1 MTTMTTIFLSH
12 KIAMKKIYLLI
23 CLICLIKSLFSQTF
37 INYTESSTSGKLPS
51 NYIYKIATDSKGNI
65 WFGTEAGIT
74 KFDGINWITYTADS
88 GLIDNSVH
96 AIKEDAYGNI
106 WVGAADLNSE
116 TGGVSMFDGYKWIN
130 YDDQND
136 LISYYVDVIAN
147 DSNGNIYFGSSS
159 IFYDMVFEVSEGGVT
174 KFDGFNWTTVLK
186 KEKFLFRGLAI
197 DKEGSIWI
205 GNSLIRDLF
214 ADSIPSPYISVLK
227 IDQTDTSVYGSTDGL
242 PGEIINS
249 LVIDNLGNIW
259 IATDKG
265 VSVFDGVKWSTYTI
279 EEGLVNSFVIDIA
292 IDSAGNKWFGT
303 YNGIS
308 RFDGTNWTNYTMQD
322 GLLGNTVMT
331 IAIDSKGNKWFGTS
345 GGVSEMKEDNF
356 SSTKKITE
364 TNYINLYPNP
374 VSDNLNILLSGIN
387 IEAGISI
394 FNLNGI
400 EIYSA
405 NICSSHTEISM
416 SQFPAGFYLI
426 KVFTEDRVI
435 TKKFIKI

>member
-1 MTTMTTIFLSH
+1 M
-12 KIAMKKIYLLI
+12 
-23 CLICLIKSLFSQTF
+23 
-37 INYTESSTSGKLPS
+37 
-51 NYIYKIATDSKGNI
+51 

-74 KFDGINWITYTADS
+74 KFDGVNWITYTTDS

-96 AIKEDAYGNI
+96 AIKEDIHGNI
-106 WVGAADLNSE
+106 WVGAANLNSE

-130 YDDQND
+130 YSDQD
-136 LISYYVDVIAN
+136 GLISYYVDVIAN
-147 DSNGNIYFGSSS
+147 DSDGNIYVGSSS
-159 IFYDMVFEVSEGGVT
+159 IFYDMVFEVPEGGVS

-197 DKEGSIWI
+197 GKEGSIWI

-214 ADSIPSPYISVLK
+214 ADSIPAPYISVLK
-227 IDQTDTSVYGSTDGL
+227 IDQTDTSVYESKDGL
-242 PGEIINS
+242 PGVIINS
-249 LVIDNLGNIW
+249 LVTDSLDNIW

-279 EEGLVNSFVIDIA
+279 EEGLANNFVFDIA
-292 IDSAGNKWFGT
+292 IDRAGNKWFGT
-303 YNGIS
+303 YNGVS
-308 RFDGTNWTNYTMQD
+308 RFDGTKWTNYTMQD
-322 GLLGNTVMT
+322 GLLGNQVMT
-331 IAIDSKGNKWFGTS
+331 IAIDSKENKWFGTP
-345 GGVSEMKEDNF
+345 GGVSELKEDIF

-374 VSDNLNILLSGIN
+374 VSDNLNVLMPGIYP
-387 IEAGISI
+387 EAGISI
-394 FNLNGI
+394 FSLNGI

-405 NICSSHTEISM
+405 KIYSGHTEISM

-435 TKKFIKI
+435 TKQFIKI